1 MKHDVTR
8 VSSKDTIQCRV
19 KVFITFTTS
28 ILFICQTLQC
38 QIELTTP
45 LLHPSQQPVRT
56 QPGAA
61 LLQYVCSTVSCDLL
75 QWVVGLQQKQH
86 CIDYP
91 IPSSASFAGV
101 KGENVSS
108 AGWQVAL
115 CVIPYGM
122 WCNGVMTSQ
131 TAVSV
136 LLAYFT
142 VLAEGRSYSIVL
154 YLNIMCPVAGC
165 QCMVC
170 MYLNQKLQMVKGEES
185 MSASSGL
192 LLYSAYFHSHSTRP
206 N

>member
-1 MKHDVTR
+1 MMLHECLVKTPFSV
-8 VSSKDTIQCRV
+8 VLKSSLPLQHLYYLFARHCSARQSLQHRC
-19 KVFITFTTS
+19 FTHLS
-28 ILFICQTLQC
+28 SLCAHNWVQHFSNMSALQC
-38 QIELTTP
+38 HVICCSGWQDCSRSST
-45 LLHPSQQPVRT
+45 
-56 QPGAA
+56 A
-61 LLQYVCSTVSCDLL
+61 L
-75 QWVVGLQQKQH
+75 
-86 CIDYP
+86 DYP

-101 KGENVSS
+101 KGGNVSS
-108 AGWQVAL
+108 AGCQVAL

-170 MYLNQKLQMVKGEES
+170 MYLNQKLQVVKGEES